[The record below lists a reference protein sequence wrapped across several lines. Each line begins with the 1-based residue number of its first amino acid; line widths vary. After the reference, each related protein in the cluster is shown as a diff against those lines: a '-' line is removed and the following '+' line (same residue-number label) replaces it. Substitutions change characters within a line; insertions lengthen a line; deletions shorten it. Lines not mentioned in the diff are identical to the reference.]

1 MTQTVKLNARL
12 VLRNDS
18 SPNWSS
24 KNPTLLK
31 GELAYDYTLDKFKIG
46 DGTTAWKDLPYL
58 FNQVIEIDGPPSED
72 SQDVYDSGT
81 IWINTL
87 ATPPEIY
94 VLGYEEDTGKIWQK
108 LLTAQSLEG
117 YGLMKKA
124 DYTPAA
130 DRLKKSGYVDK
141 ALVADSLTTPRT
153 INLSGA
159 VAGSGTFNG
168 TQNLTLN
175 TTLSASGVTA
185 GTYAKVTVS
194 DKGLVT
200 AGGSL
205 TAADIPTL
213 PTSKITGLGSA
224 ATRTAGTA
232 AGNVPVLDAS
242 GKLPEATIP
251 ALALTDTYEAANQTA
266 MLALDA
272 QKGDICIR
280 TDLSKTYILAGTG
293 AATVTANWKELRTPT
308 DAVQSV
314 NGKTG
319 AVTLRSDDIPE
330 GVLNFY
336 YSSPRFDKDLAG
348 KTTDDLREGTNLYYT
363 TARVKAFMEDAETV
377 FVMDGGGA

>member
-1 MTQTVKLNARL
+1 MAQTVKLNARL

-24 KNPTLLK
+24 KNPILLK
-31 GELAYDYTLDKFKIG
+31 GELAYDNTLCKFKIG
-46 DGTTAWKDLPYL
+46 DGTTAWDDLPYL
-58 FNQVIEIDGPPSED
+58 FNQVIEIDSVPSEGSED
-72 SQDVYDSGT
+72 TCDSGT

-87 ATPPEIY
+87 STPPEIY
-94 VLGYEEDTGKIWQK
+94 ILGYEEDTGKTWQK
-108 LLTAQSLEG
+108 LLTAQSLQG

-124 DYTPAA
+124 DYTSAA
-130 DRLKKSGYVDK
+130 DRQKKSGYVDK
-141 ALVADSLTTPRT
+141 ALSADSLSAQRA

-159 VAGSGTFNG
+159 VVGSGTFNG
-168 TQNLTLN
+168 TQNLTLS
-175 TTLSASGVTA
+175 TTLAASGVAA

-194 DKGLVT
+194 DRGLVT
-200 AGGSL
+200 AGSSL
-205 TAADIPTL
+205 TAADIPAL

-224 ATRTAGTA
+224 ATRMAGTA
-232 AGNVPVLDAS
+232 AGNVPVLDAG
-242 GKLPEATIP
+242 GKLLESTMPT
-251 ALALTDTYEAANQTA
+251 LALTDTYEAASQTA
-266 MLALDA
+266 MLALAA

-293 AATVTANWKELRTPT
+293 TASAASNWKELRTPT

-319 AVTLRSDDIPE
+319 AVTLCSDDIAE
-330 GVLNFY
+330 GTHNFY

-348 KTTDDLREGTNLYYT
+348 KTTNDLPEGTNLYYT
-363 TARVKAFMEDAETV
+363 TARVKAFMEDAGTV